1 MIEKKL
7 EICSL
12 VKLVAISS
20 EIGLYPVD
28 VSLDY
33 IERSP
38 AHGFSDTETS
48 IDISREKAIEIIE
61 FLQSAFELINQNN
74 GES

>member
-12 VKLVAISS
+12 IKLVAISW
-20 EIGLYPVD
+20 ENKAYPVD
-28 VSLDY
+28 VSIDY

-48 IDISREKAIEIIE
+48 IDISREKEVEIIA
-61 FLQSAFELINQNN
+61 FLQSAFELTNAN
-74 GES
+74 GQD

>member
-12 VKLVAISS
+12 IKLVAISW
-20 EIGLYPVD
+20 ENKEYPVD
-28 VSLDY
+28 VSIDY

-48 IDISREKAIEIIE
+48 IDISREKALEIIE
-61 FLQSAFELINQNN
+61 FLQSAFELINPPQ
-74 GES
+74 GE